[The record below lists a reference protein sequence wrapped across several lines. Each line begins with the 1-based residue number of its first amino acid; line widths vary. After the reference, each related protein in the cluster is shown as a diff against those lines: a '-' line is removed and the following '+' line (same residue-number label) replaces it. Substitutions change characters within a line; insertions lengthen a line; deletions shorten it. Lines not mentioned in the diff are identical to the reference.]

1 MLLDE
6 YTEYSEAQM
15 MLTPQESDYSEL
27 YHKYLRLNHT
37 RFNRILNTVE
47 ILEPL
52 KSVVQKF
59 TMPMQWLIITEP
71 WCGDAAQ
78 SVPVMLKTAALN
90 ALIKV
95 ELVLR
100 DRNPDIMNQ
109 YLTEGS
115 KSIPILVIRDASG
128 NDLAV
133 WGPRPVEAQAL
144 VNKLKKTPTLNKED
158 AMEQVQRWYI
168 QDKSTAVQGE
178 LKLILHN
185 LLRN

>member
-6 YTEYSEAQM
+6 YTQYSEAQM
-15 MLTPQESDYSEL
+15 MMAPQESDYSEL

-37 RFNRILNTVE
+37 RFNRILSHVE

-52 KSVVQKF
+52 ESIVKQFS
-59 TMPMQWLIITEP
+59 TPMHWIIITEP

-78 SVPVMLKTAALN
+78 SVPIMLKTAALN
-90 ALIKV
+90 ALIQV
-95 ELVLR
+95 DLVLR

-115 KSIPILVIRDASG
+115 KSIPILVIRDADG

-144 VNKLKKTPTLNKED
+144 VNKLKQTPTITKED

-168 QDKSTAVQGE
+168 QDKFTAVQEE

-185 LLRN
+185 LLKN